1 MVAFSRLLQF
11 LDQVA
16 ASGGRNKCQASRF
29 WFGNG
34 MAANVSSAS
43 PPPLAAAAA
52 VVVPFVILSTPR
64 SVAGRST
71 SRGASSSAL
80 CIASGLDLDLD
91 VPSKLDETASSDP
104 EQVASRCGAS
114 ATRSGHST

>member
-80 CIASGLDLDLD
+80 CIASGLDLDLEACLARTLSLRAG
-91 VPSKLDETASSDP
+91 VCTLGTSERA
-104 EQVASRCGAS
+104 QR
-114 ATRSGHST
+114 